1 MVVSSH
7 AEAIERLREWA
18 DTGKTMS
25 NRAAWGLVLILAFC
39 NALSFVDRQLIVL
52 LAEPIRKELGLNDT
66 QLGLLQGTVFAFT
79 YAFLAI
85 PCAALADR
93 AGRDAAAGDGAA
105 AGIAGDGALTPIAER
120 RLATTLAALSGYGIS
135 ATGRVAEGRAVYA
148 VADKDRKSVV

>member
-1 MVVSSH
+1 MCSS
-7 AEAIERLREWA
+7 
-18 DTGKTMS
+18 D
-25 NRAAWGLVLILAFC
+25 LVLILAFC

-93 AGRDAAAGDGAA
+93 SVRTRVVGAGVMLWSLMTGFAGFARNFA
-105 AGIAGDGALTPIAER
+105 MLAISRFGIAVGV
-120 RLATTLAALSGYGIS
+120 ATLNPSTFSMLSDVFPPKI
-135 ATGRVAEGRAVYA
+135 GRAHV
-148 VADKDRKSVV
+148 